1 MDKRRWKNVLYKLLI
16 VLFFSGFGAM
26 VVIAS
31 GFTEIA
37 ATPSLRITID
47 HSSGHSF
54 IREEDVE
61 SLVKSSL
68 FALSKVD
75 AATLR
80 KLERYLE
87 ANPFIKK
94 AEAFVNSKGQ
104 LHLMIQQ
111 RAPVAR
117 VLPKQ
122 GANFYIDE
130 EGKKFPLSKNYT
142 AKVPLITGWVN
153 EPFRKVDTIHSALL
167 KEAFFVISYAAAD
180 SFWSAQVAQ
189 VHIAEDE
196 SLILLPRMGEH
207 TILLGRGEDLEHKFR
222 NLDLFYK
229 YVLDNKGWDQYKT
242 INLQFKNQIVC
253 K

>member
-1 MDKRRWKNVLYKLLI
+1 MDKRKWKNMLYKLMI
-16 VLFFSGFGAM
+16 GLFFSAFGAM

-37 ATPSLRITID
+37 ATPSLQISID

-61 SLVKSSL
+61 RLVNSPSL
-68 FALSKVD
+68 AGSKVD
-75 AATLR
+75 AAVLR

-87 ANPFIKK
+87 ANPFIRK

-104 LHLMIQQ
+104 LHVMIRQ
-111 RAPVAR
+111 RAPIAR

-122 GANFYIDE
+122 GPNFYLDE
-130 EGKKFPLSKNYT
+130 EGMKFPLSKNYT

-153 EPFRKVDTIHSALL
+153 EPFKKVDTIHSALL
-167 KEAFFVISYAAAD
+167 KDALAVITYASAD

-189 VHIAEDE
+189 VHVNEDK
-196 SLILLPRMGEH
+196 SLILFPRMGEH
-207 TILLGRGEDLEHKFR
+207 TILLGKGEDLEHKFR
-222 NLDLFYK
+222 NLGLFYE
-229 YVLDNKGWDQYKT
+229 YVLNRQGWNQYKT